1 MVLYNIREI
10 MNAVVSVGILYYVNV
25 NVLSISFYAFI
36 FNIKYITENAEYY
49 YKLYQLLQI

>member
-36 FNIKYITENAEYY
+36 FNIKYITENAENY